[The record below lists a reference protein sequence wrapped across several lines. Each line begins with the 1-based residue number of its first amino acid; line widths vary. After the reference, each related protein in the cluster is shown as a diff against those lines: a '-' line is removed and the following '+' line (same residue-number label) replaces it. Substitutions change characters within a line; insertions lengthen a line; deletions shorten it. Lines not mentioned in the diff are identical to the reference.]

1 MLDFDNRTKNHKLLD
16 DILSRGADNAPLVAD
31 ISMTLSVHIDLA
43 NGTKRFRRL
52 QKSLAATAQPSC
64 KNKLN
69 DSSKS

>member
-43 NGTKRFRRL
+43 NGTK
-52 QKSLAATAQPSC
+52 Q
-64 KNKLN
+64 
-69 DSSKS
+69 